1 MTGKE
6 AGGAY
11 EKLAEVQTKL
21 DAKHEAASACVEAA
35 KCYQKTDRAGKK
47 EGVSST
53 LQAAPDQTPLFFFH
67 ATHSHV
73 FSFLPLLKT
82 SSAPCTPPSATT
94 PTSAA

>member
-1 MTGKE
+1 LTGKE

-47 EGVSST
+47 EGVSSNSPGS
-53 LQAAPDQTPLFFFH
+53 ARPDPALFFSR
-67 ATHSHV
+67 HSLTRLL
-73 FSFLPLLKT
+73 FSP
-82 SSAPCTPPSATT
+82 SS
-94 PTSAA
+94 